1 MKRSQW
7 TLLFG
12 LLVVALN
19 LRLAIASVPPLIERI
34 HVDLGLSYT
43 ALGLLT
49 TIPTLCMGLF
59 ALGVP
64 LVSQSIGR
72 ERGVF
77 WGLVLVALATASRV
91 GSMNVLVL
99 FASTVLVGVGIAI
112 TQALLPPLVTEYF
125 ADRESFVTGLY
136 TACLTIGAVVA
147 SGVTA
152 PLSALVESWPAG
164 LAVWAVLALVGLP
177 IWYVSWRRGS
187 AERAGTAGTATR
199 VRIPWRDRWAW
210 LLTGFFGT
218 SSGAF
223 FFVLT
228 WLAPRYVAVGWS
240 DGQAGLLLALFLLF
254 QVGGN
259 LGISAVGDRFDDHR
273 PLFALMALLLI
284 AGALG
289 VAAAPTRFPVVWAA
303 LLGVGSA
310 GLFTLSLTLPVR
322 FTERPAEADGLT
334 SMMLGGGYLIA
345 ALAPFLAG
353 LLYDATGRYAI
364 VFALLIALGV
374 GLLGVGT
381 LLAPDRSIPPTRRG
395 RGR

>member
-1 MKRSQW
+1 MRQSQW
-7 TLLFG
+7 TLLLG

-43 ALGLLT
+43 ALSLLT
-49 TIPTLCMGLF
+49 TIPTLCMGIF
-59 ALGVP
+59 AFGVP
-64 LVSQSIGR
+64 LVTRSLGR
-72 ERGVF
+72 ERGVL

-91 GSMNVLVL
+91 GSTNVLVL
-99 FASTVLVGVGIAI
+99 FGSTVLVGVGIAI

-136 TACLTIGAVVA
+136 TACLTIGAAVA

-152 PLSALVESWPAG
+152 PLSTLVGSWPVV
-164 LAVWAVLALVGLP
+164 LAVWASIALIGLP
-177 IWYVSWRRGS
+177 IWYVSWQ
-187 AERAGTAGTATR
+187 RAAVGNEDTVATATR
-199 VRIPWRDRWAW
+199 VPIPWRDRWAW
-210 LLTGFFGT
+210 ILTGFFGA

-240 DGQAGLLLALFLLF
+240 EGRAGLLLALFLVL
-254 QVGGN
+254 QLGGN
-259 LGISAVGDRFDDHR
+259 LSISAVGDRFDDHR
-273 PLFALMALLLI
+273 PLFVLMALLLV

-289 VAAAPTRFPVVWAA
+289 VASAPHRFPIGWAA

-322 FTERPAEADGLT
+322 FTDRPAEADGLT
-334 SMMLGGGYLIA
+334 SMMLGGGYLLA
-345 ALAPFLAG
+345 AIAPFLAG
-353 LLYDATGRYAI
+353 VIYDATGDYAL
-364 VFALLIALGV
+364 VFGLLIALGM

-381 LLAPDRSIPPTRRG
+381 LFRPDRSIEPIHNGSG
-395 RGR
+395 R